1 MINLLPPKNKKE
13 LLREEQYKI
22 VLILGI
28 FVLLFLVS
36 LSLILFSI
44 KIYVSSQLEVEKE
57 FIERSRKAMEFS
69 EIERLETKIRCLNK
83 DILELE
89 LFYQNQISLIEILEE
104 LSFVL
109 PSGVYLK
116 TISINSSKEKDSK
129 FLVSLSGFSP
139 TRELLSEFK
148 TNLEEKKELFKG
160 KIDFPSATWTKPI
173 DIDFSLNLKI

>member
-1 MINLLPPKNKKE
+1 MINLLPPNYKKE
-13 LLREEQYKI
+13 LLKEEQYKI
-22 VLILGI
+22 VITLGI

-36 LSLILFSI
+36 FSLILFSI
-44 KIYVSSQLEVEKE
+44 KIYVSSQFETEKE
-57 FIERSRKAMEFS
+57 FVNQSRKEMEFS
-69 EIERLETKIRCLNK
+69 EIEKLEKETKYLNE

-109 PSGVYLK
+109 PTGVYLK
-116 TISINSSKEKDSK
+116 TISINPSKEKDSK

-148 TNLEEKKELFKG
+148 TDLEEKKELFKG
-160 KIDFPSATWTKPI
+160 KIDFPPSTWTKPI
-173 DIDFSLNLKI
+173 DIDFSLNFKI